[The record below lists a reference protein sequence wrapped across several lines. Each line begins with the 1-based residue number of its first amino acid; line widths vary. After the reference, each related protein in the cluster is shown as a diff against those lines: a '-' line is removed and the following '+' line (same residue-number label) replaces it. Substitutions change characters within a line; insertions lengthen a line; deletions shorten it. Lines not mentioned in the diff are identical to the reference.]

1 MYLNYDKI
9 NWKSLTVKSRKK
21 VSLYKAENNYSCFSF
36 QKKKKMLQGNCLLIQ
51 HLSPFN
57 LVCPLIDKITQLKG
71 FPFEL
76 SVSEVKMACVL

>member
-1 MYLNYDKI
+1 
-9 NWKSLTVKSRKK
+9 
-21 VSLYKAENNYSCFSF
+21 
-36 QKKKKMLQGNCLLIQ
+36 MLQANSLLIQ

-76 SVSEVKMACVL
+76 SVSEVKMTCVL

>member
-1 MYLNYDKI
+1 
-9 NWKSLTVKSRKK
+9 
-21 VSLYKAENNYSCFSF
+21 
-36 QKKKKMLQGNCLLIQ
+36 MLQANRLLIQ

-76 SVSEVKMACVL
+76 SASEVKMACVL